1 MRSVSLNAIVAAA
14 LVLMPAIP
22 RIPVV
27 WATEVESHSTAIERL
42 QTLQQSLK
50 QAHAA
55 NNADDY
61 LRTAVTMHDFLN
73 GSPNSV
79 LQLMLAQIF
88 AGKED
93 DATRSFKQ
101 FVRMGQSNEE
111 MMRSKQ
117 FDALRALRQYPL
129 LHAEMV
135 ANSKSKSVA
144 SKAFG
149 LTDGELL
156 PEDIDFDARTQHFY
170 ITSVLKKEIVAVDMK
185 GHSHIFASGPDK
197 WSMMAV
203 KVDATRR
210 LLWATEVALDGFP
223 WSPSEDWGR
232 SMILLYDLKTGKLL
246 WRIEGPAQTALG
258 DMTLTAV
265 GDAILSDG
273 DRGGVYRVRRE
284 TQQIDRL
291 DAGDFISPQTPAM
304 LPGGERALVPDY
316 VRGIAILNLKTK
328 QVSWISM
335 GGRYALS
342 GIDGIYLSG
351 HTIIATQNGT
361 SPERVVRF
369 ALDRTFSQVES
380 ETVIERSTPTLGD
393 PTHGVLVNGRF
404 YYIAN
409 SGWDALD
416 EHGKLK
422 AGASMSEPFIMSAT
436 LNTQ

>member
-101 FVRMGQSNEE
+101 FVRMGQSNKE

-335 GGRYALS
+335 GGQYALS

-422 AGASMSEPFIMSAT
+422 AGASMSEPLIMSAT